1 MEVTT
6 QYAGVSYAGYY
17 ATKTT
22 STTTFEST
30 IDAQGAAGEESMSA
44 KNYTETVT
52 SKELYYQQFNIM
64 ANQIPADN
72 PVVQQTRNLGIGF
85 LFVGNVGMGMTATQI
100 MNEESE
106 DTIIEVRVA
115 TGEKQYETFQVN
127 LAEVNPG
134 NASAIEMFA
143 FCQYADA
150 NGTGVSGKWGSWHY
164 LKEFSTGF
172 QERLEY
178 SSLEDA
184 ANQKKD
190 WTEALSK
197 SKYTINKESTGET
210 MSAADVF
217 KILVETLKEEHKLT
231 PDNIAVEEDW
241 REMDDVNWNKLL
253 EHIDKYIDDFKE
265 RLKQLEE
272 QTEKAT
278 MKANA
283 DAPADQRAAAISN
296 AILNALTKTQEM
308 ALFGDTTVGISSN
321 ESVRECASL
330 EKNDEDRVWT
340 ITVFSEDGIICTQG
354 KKGETFKELWRI
366 DYKNPDDAKRVQDF
380 LDKFDKD
387 ANLIFSGYKDFW
399 EEFLTENVDGDS
411 LFAAYEAAMPAQ
423 SVC

>member
-30 IDAQGAAGEESMSA
+30 IDAQGAADEERMSA

-52 SKELYYQQFNIM
+52 S
-64 ANQIPADN
+64 
-72 PVVQQTRNLGIGF
+72 
-85 LFVGNVGMGMTATQI
+85 
-100 MNEESE
+100 
-106 DTIIEVRVA
+106 
-115 TGEKQYETFQVN
+115 
-127 LAEVNPG
+127 
-134 NASAIEMFA
+134 
-143 FCQYADA
+143 
-150 NGTGVSGKWGSWHY
+150 
-164 LKEFSTGF
+164 
-172 QERLEY
+172 
-178 SSLEDA
+178 
-184 ANQKKD
+184 
-190 WTEALSK
+190 
-197 SKYTINKESTGET
+197 KESTGET

-217 KILVETLKEEHKLT
+217 KMLVETLKEEHKLT

-241 REMDDVNWNKLL
+241 REMDDENWNKLL

-272 QTEKAT
+272 QTEKAA

-296 AILNALTKTQEM
+296 AILSTINSGTADGSSEAGYLEKLSWTYEMATDDQAILATAKMANEAAHNALTKTQEM

-330 EKNDEDRVWT
+330 EKNDGDRVWT
-340 ITVFSEDGIICTQG
+340 ITAFTEQGIVSNKCQNG
-354 KKGETFKELWRI
+354 KIISHWELN
-366 DYKNPDDAKRVQDF
+366 YKNPDDARRVQDF
-380 LDKFDKD
+380 LDKFDKE
-387 ANLIFSGYKDFW
+387 ANLIFSGSKDFW

>member
-30 IDAQGAAGEESMSA
+30 IDAQGAADEERMSA

-52 SKELYYQQFNIM
+52 S
-64 ANQIPADN
+64 
-72 PVVQQTRNLGIGF
+72 
-85 LFVGNVGMGMTATQI
+85 
-100 MNEESE
+100 
-106 DTIIEVRVA
+106 
-115 TGEKQYETFQVN
+115 
-127 LAEVNPG
+127 
-134 NASAIEMFA
+134 
-143 FCQYADA
+143 
-150 NGTGVSGKWGSWHY
+150 
-164 LKEFSTGF
+164 
-172 QERLEY
+172 
-178 SSLEDA
+178 
-184 ANQKKD
+184 
-190 WTEALSK
+190 
-197 SKYTINKESTGET
+197 KESTGET

-217 KILVETLKEEHKLT
+217 KMLVETLKEEHKLT

-241 REMDDVNWNKLL
+241 REMDDENWNKLL

-272 QTEKAT
+272 QTEKAA
-278 MKANA
+278 MKANE
-283 DAPADQRAAAISN
+283 AAH
-296 AILNALTKTQEM
+296 NALTKTQEM

-330 EKNDEDRVWT
+330 EKNDGDRVWT
-340 ITVFSEDGIICTQG
+340 ITAFTEQGIVSNKCQNG
-354 KKGETFKELWRI
+354 KIISHWELN
-366 DYKNPDDAKRVQDF
+366 YKNPDDARRVQDF
-380 LDKFDKD
+380 LDKFDKE
-387 ANLIFSGYKDFW
+387 ANLIFSGSKDFW

>member
-30 IDAQGAAGEESMSA
+30 IDAQGAADEERMSA

-52 SKELYYQQFNIM
+52 SKE
-64 ANQIPADN
+64 
-72 PVVQQTRNLGIGF
+72 
-85 LFVGNVGMGMTATQI
+85 
-100 MNEESE
+100 
-106 DTIIEVRVA
+106 
-115 TGEKQYETFQVN
+115 
-127 LAEVNPG
+127 
-134 NASAIEMFA
+134 
-143 FCQYADA
+143 
-150 NGTGVSGKWGSWHY
+150 
-164 LKEFSTGF
+164 
-172 QERLEY
+172 
-178 SSLEDA
+178 
-184 ANQKKD
+184 
-190 WTEALSK
+190 
-197 SKYTINKESTGET
+197 STGET
-210 MSAADVF
+210 MGAADVF
-217 KILVETLKEEHKLT
+217 KMLVETLKEEHKLT

-241 REMDDVNWNKLL
+241 REMDDENWNKLL

-272 QTEKAT
+272 QTEKAA

-296 AILNALTKTQEM
+296 AILSTINSGTADGSSEVGYLEKLSWTYEMATDDQAILSTAKMANEAAHNALTKTQEM

-330 EKNDEDRVWT
+330 EKNDGDRVWT
-340 ITVFSEDGIICTQG
+340 ITAFSEDGIICKQG
-354 KKGETFKELWRI
+354 KKGETCKELWRI

-387 ANLIFSGYKDFW
+387 ANLIFSGSKDFW
-399 EEFLTENVDGDS
+399 EEFLTGNVDGDS
-411 LFAAYEAAMPAQ
+411 LFAAYEAGFLQ
-423 SVC
+423 